1 MKKVNFKTRLMA
13 AAIAV
18 FALTSCGGGNSNQQS
33 GNATEIK
40 TEAKAEQVTTIP
52 KEDVALL
59 SWQTVEEK
67 EAVFAE
73 IPAALL
79 KTVGKLSFC
88 QVMKNNS
95 DEYKYTLLINSS
107 TKTEEDM
114 KVGIKA
120 LADYYRSVG
129 ATVEATNETFS
140 NYNVKFDNAKSVKI
154 DAFGKYIQIQFSVV
168 KK

>member
-1 MKKVNFKTRLMA
+1 MSKANFLRNV
-13 AAIAV
+13 AIIFACLAV
-18 FALTSCGGGNSNQQS
+18 MTACGGGSKKQS
-33 GNATEIK
+33 GNASETK

-95 DEYKYTLLINSS
+95 DEYKYTFLINSS

-154 DAFGKYIQIQFSVV
+154 DAFGKYLQIQFNVV